1 MGGQGQDHGDSM
13 ECGSGSNDGAR
24 HHEQH
29 HEQQQQQQQQQ
40 RVVVV
45 ALGSRGDVQPLAII
59 AERIARRGE
68 VAVSLV
74 SHGEL
79 LWLCE
84 QIAPGAD
91 QRPLKA
97 SCFLGDKHDLEN
109 PLCVVDTSGR
119 RRAEWV
125 QVCEAARDADLI
137 VSNLFGMPPCIH
149 LAEKL
154 GVALLVCSPS
164 LVPYV
169 LPTNFDCEFRGEFPE
184 IYEHISGGKSCVSWD
199 AVLEWMWPIFTEA
212 HGALREHLLHLPNI
226 PFLAGA
232 SSSSSSS
239 ISSKKNHTMKEEEED
254 DDDLAAAV
262 ADPWVVAP
270 RLFIGIDDVLL
281 RHARLEG
288 VSEAGWGL
296 PTSATVCAPW
306 ELSDTGKEPTPPG
319 EWPFEEGERPVFVT
333 FGSMGRHE
341 LLEDAQSILER
352 ISEALS
358 CCGARGAV
366 QWPTS
371 SAGAEGG
378 ESRSWPQNL
387 VHVSDD
393 ISYPWAFGRCRAVLH
408 HGGIGTT
415 SECIKA
421 GVPQVVFPIAFDQR
435 FWGKV
440 VERAGVGACAGDV
453 GEIRGALQKALCGDV
468 VERAQSCKRRV
479 SEDGEDL
486 VCMAVI
492 EHLSMKYDDDDDNN
506 ARSRDNRWNRWRR
519 DKRLDFREPVNV
531 KTINKPPK
539 IKIRHLKQLCL
550 LPFGT
555 CTLS

>member
-1 MGGQGQDHGDSM
+1 VVIDPLLGRKGGKTRIPQVRITVERM
-13 ECGSGSNDGAR
+13 ECDSGGDDGAR
-24 HHEQH
+24 HQEQK
-29 HEQQQQQQQQQ
+29 QQQQKQQKQKQKQKQ

-59 AERIARRGE
+59 AERIARSGE

-97 SCFLGDKHDLEN
+97 SCFLGDRHDLEN

-154 GVALLVCSPS
+154 GVALLICSPS

-169 LPTNFDCEFRGEFPE
+169 LPTSFDADFRDEFPE
-184 IYEHISGGKSCVSWD
+184 IYEHISGGESCVSWD

-232 SSSSSSS
+232 SSSSSS
-239 ISSKKNHTMKEEEED
+239 KNDTMNED
-254 DDDLAAAV
+254 DDDLAAGV

-288 VSEAGWGL
+288 VPEAGWGL

-306 ELSDTGKEPTPPG
+306 ELPDTEKEPTLPG

-333 FGSMGRHE
+333 FGSMGRHG
-341 LLEDAQSILER
+341 LLEDAQSIVEG

-371 SAGAEGG
+371 SAGAEG
-378 ESRSWPQNL
+378 EDSRSWPQNL
-387 VHVSDD
+387 VRISDD
-393 ISYPWAFGRCRAVLH
+393 ISYSWAFSRCRAVLH

-421 GVPQVVFPIAFDQR
+421 GVPQVVFPIAFDQP

-440 VERAGVGACAGDV
+440 VERAGVGACADDV
-453 GEIRGALQKALCGDV
+453 GEIRRALQKALCGDV
-468 VERAQSCKRRV
+468 VERARSCKRGV
-479 SEDGEDL
+479 SKEGEDL

-492 EHLSMKYDDDDDNN
+492 EHLSMRHNDDDDDDD
-506 ARSRDNRWNRWRR
+506 ARSRDNRWRR
-519 DKRLDFREPVNV
+519 DKCLDFREPVNV
-531 KTINKPPK
+531 RP
-539 IKIRHLKQLCL
+539 
-550 LPFGT
+550 
-555 CTLS
+555 